1 MRFRKQDY
9 IACKGTKKSVPVMG
23 GEKKKEVAYTLCSLK
38 ILRRMGARER
48 VACDRGDLRDNR
60 EDKSKFEKR
69 ERTLGEEKEWKEW
82 I

>member
-1 MRFRKQDY
+1 
-9 IACKGTKKSVPVMG
+9 
-23 GEKKKEVAYTLCSLK
+23 
-38 ILRRMGARER
+38 MGAKER
-48 VACDRGDLRDNR
+48 VAFDRGDLRDNR